1 MLYSLSENV
10 LSVMVNL
17 SNSGI
22 FSATKKNR
30 KWPETHFQYKCDT
43 SHLKAELKFLDF
55 FYSSYRKPGSFFL
68 RKPTDS
74 LMFVHD
80 GVWCECECVRVRVS
94 AEWQVSELSAV
105 LTHSPPA
112 VFNQY
117 SSEFQ
122 PSHTSAHANTHART
136 DAALQ
141 YLSARRRG
149 NTKYEQL
156 HTYAAKCIR
165 SALTYLRP
173 PPHTH
178 THEWANVCLY
188 VRFSVDVRYVRVSI
202 TGRR

>member
-1 MLYSLSENV
+1 
-10 LSVMVNL
+10 
-17 SNSGI
+17 
-22 FSATKKNR
+22 
-30 KWPETHFQYKCDT
+30 
-43 SHLKAELKFLDF
+43 
-55 FYSSYRKPGSFFL
+55 
-68 RKPTDS
+68 
-74 LMFVHD
+74 MFVHD
-80 GVWCECECVRVRVS
+80 GVRCECVCVRVS

-117 SSEFQ
+117 NSEFQ

-136 DAALQ
+136 DTALQ

-156 HTYAAKCIR
+156 HTYAAKCIH
-165 SALTYLRP
+165 SALTYLP
-173 PPHTH
+173 PPH